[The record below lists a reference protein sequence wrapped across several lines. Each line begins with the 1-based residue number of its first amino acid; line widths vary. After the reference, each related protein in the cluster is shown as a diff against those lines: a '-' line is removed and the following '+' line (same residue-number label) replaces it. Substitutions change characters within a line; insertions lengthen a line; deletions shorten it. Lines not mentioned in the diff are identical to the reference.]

1 VHSLKPLN
9 DFIFGKTF
17 GEKGDEEQLLSLL
30 NVILAK
36 TKHKRLIR
44 IEIVEHRTSTA
55 EAVGQEEP
63 FLLEQGVCQR
73 LG

>member
-1 VHSLKPLN
+1 M
-9 DFIFGKTF
+9 G
-17 GEKGDEEQLLSLL
+17 EEQLLSLL
-30 NVILAK
+30 NAILAK

-44 IEIVEHRTSTA
+44 IEIVEHRTFTA